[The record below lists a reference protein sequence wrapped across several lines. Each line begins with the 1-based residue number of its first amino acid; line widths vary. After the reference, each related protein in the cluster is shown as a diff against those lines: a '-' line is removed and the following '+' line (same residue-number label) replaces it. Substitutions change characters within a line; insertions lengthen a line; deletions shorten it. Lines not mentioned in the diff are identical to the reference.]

1 MKKYIYFALIFIAS
15 YFILQWGT
23 GIILTFL
30 YTPSDPWES
39 SMMAASEL
47 EIVRT
52 IEWFPILLYGA
63 VAFVIAYG
71 GMKFLGKRSNKEG

>member
-30 YTPSDPWES
+30 YTPRES

-63 VAFVIAYG
+63 VTFVIAYG